1 MTTPNTSLFTI
12 TAAVTDQDLQ
22 DCATVKNTLTPK
34 EPVTLEALKNDVESN
49 PDGLLL
55 IARVGDRPAGSA
67 VCKAS
72 SSPQQAFTML
82 RVLPEWRNKG
92 LGTLFYQAVSEHA
105 RKLNRSSLQGRVTET
120 DRAALAFFEKRGFA
134 EVAREC
140 PVILNVQDLVVT
152 PAALPDG
159 LEVVALQD
167 REDLY
172 AGAHA
177 VAAEGLPDIPLPEPL
192 TVPALPDWIA
202 SEISAPGIRLDGS
215 FVAIADGEVIGYA
228 GIVEISDTAAE
239 HLLTAVKRNWR
250 GQGIASLLKNAQ
262 LVWAKQAGLHELIT
276 YNHQGNDPI
285 QKLNARLGYQP
296 EPISLVLRGPLCD

>member
-1 MTTPNTSLFTI
+1 MTTPNTSPFTI
-12 TAAVTDQDLQ
+12 TPAVTDQDLQ
-22 DCATVKNTLTPK
+22 DCAIVKNTLTPK
-34 EPVTLEALKNDVESN
+34 EPVTLEALRNDLENN

-55 IARVGDRPAGSA
+55 IARVGDQPAGSA

-92 LGTLFYQAVSEHA
+92 LGTLFYQAVTEHA
-105 RKLNRSSLQGRVTET
+105 RKLNRNSLQGRIVET
-120 DRAALAFFEKRGFA
+120 DTDALAFLAKRGFA

-140 PVILNVQDLVVT
+140 PVILNVRDLAVE
-152 PAALPDG
+152 PAALPNG
-159 LEVVALQD
+159 LEILALQD
-167 REDLY
+167 REDLF
-172 AGAHA
+172 AGAHE

-192 TVPALPDWIA
+192 TVPAFADWVT
-202 SEISAPGIRLDGS
+202 SELTATGVRLDGS
-215 FVAIADGEVIGYA
+215 FVAIANGEVIGYA
-228 GIVEISDTAAE
+228 GLAEISDTSAE

-262 LVWAKQAGLHELIT
+262 LLWAKQVGLHELIT

-285 QKLNARLGYQP
+285 QKLNHRLGYQP
-296 EPISLVLRGPLCD
+296 EPISLVLRGPLCE